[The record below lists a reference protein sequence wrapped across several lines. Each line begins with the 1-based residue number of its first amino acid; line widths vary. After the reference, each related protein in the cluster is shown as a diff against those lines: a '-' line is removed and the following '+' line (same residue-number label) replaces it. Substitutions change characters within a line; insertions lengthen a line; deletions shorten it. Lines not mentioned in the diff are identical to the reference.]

1 MAVKAKVTI
10 YRYGGRFLFYRITQ
24 DCEECELSVRMA
36 RGIARELGEEKV
48 EIEVKPWLDH
58 FMEALLKG
66 GWHTPI
72 ILINGRKYSQ
82 GVVPQRA
89 EFMEAILRAM
99 GE

>member
-1 MAVKAKVTI
+1 MEKVRVTI
-10 YRYGGRFLFYRITQ
+10 YRYGGRLLLYRITQ
-24 DCEECELSVRMA
+24 DCEECELSVHMA
-36 RGIARELGEEKV
+36 RGIARELGEDKV

-58 FMEALLKG
+58 FFEALLKG

-82 GVVPQRA
+82 GVVPQRE
-89 EFMEAILRAM
+89 EFREAIRRAV